1 MKMLVC
7 WVVLCTI
14 IWVLQQARNTYPTE
28 EARAHAY
35 SKIIEIFLIKS
46 LMFIVFN
53 SSCCYAFIS
62 APNEY
67 YDPQIRCKGHGP
79 FEGISPAV
87 GLGILLFIRCS
98 PCLEICFGFSCFLFA

>member
-14 IWVLQQARNTYPTE
+14 IWVLHQASNTYPTE

-53 SSCCYAFIS
+53 SSCCYVFIS

-67 YDPQIRCKGHGP
+67 YDPQIRCIWSH
-79 FEGISPAV
+79 
-87 GLGILLFIRCS
+87 LGAKDMVLLREFPQQWDWVFFCS
-98 PCLEICFGFSCFLFA
+98 YAAPHA